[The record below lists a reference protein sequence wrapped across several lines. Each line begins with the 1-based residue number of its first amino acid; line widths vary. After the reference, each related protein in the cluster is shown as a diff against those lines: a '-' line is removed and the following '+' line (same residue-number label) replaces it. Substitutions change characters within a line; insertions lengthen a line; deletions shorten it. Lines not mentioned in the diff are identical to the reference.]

1 MLTYLTSLGLAN
13 YLWAVAKM
21 HYRMLDKQPE
31 LLTASLP
38 EFDPGSSTWAAVH
51 IWSVWGELPIPAS
64 SSAYEASL
72 SGAMAYMEACFPS
85 RK

>member
-13 YLWAVAKM
+13 YFWAVAKM

-38 EFDPGSSTWAAVH
+38 EFDPGSS
-51 IWSVWGELPIPAS
+51 I
-64 SSAYEASL
+64 
-72 SGAMAYMEACFPS
+72 
-85 RK
+85 